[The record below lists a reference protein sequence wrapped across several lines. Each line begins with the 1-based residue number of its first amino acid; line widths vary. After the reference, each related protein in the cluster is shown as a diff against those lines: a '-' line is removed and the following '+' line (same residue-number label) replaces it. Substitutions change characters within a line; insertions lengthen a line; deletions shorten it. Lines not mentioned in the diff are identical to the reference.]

1 MEDTL
6 PIVSRNTDPLGQP
19 ADWGKDFAILGG
31 VSPAMALL
39 SCGFFHPLL
48 LTLVPAVGAG
58 VGYSLGRVL
67 PRLLSK
73 RWATVPITLLF
84 IPMALFGLLWGGA
97 MGLASAA
104 VVAPPFVVMI
114 TAFCALCGM
123 VQLGW
128 FWLPYTYRKAGERSP
143 APLLALAT
151 AVAFSLPWVAGAAL
165 NVLM

>member
-6 PIVSRNTDPLGQP
+6 PIVSRNTNPLGQP
-19 ADWGKDFAILGG
+19 ADWGRDFAILGG
-31 VSPAMALL
+31 VSPIMALL
-39 SCGFFHPLL
+39 SCGFIHPLL

-58 VGYSLGRVL
+58 VGYYLGRVL
-67 PRLLSK
+67 PRLLGK
-73 RWATVPITLLF
+73 RWANVPITLLF
-84 IPMALFGLLWGGA
+84 VPMALFGLLWGGS

-104 VVAPPFVVMI
+104 VVGPTFAIVI

-123 VQLGW
+123 FQLGW

-143 APLLALAT
+143 APVLALAT
-151 AVAFSLPWVAGAAL
+151 AAAFGLPWAAGAAM